1 MKITTE
7 PQPESKEPRQAL
19 QPTLEELSQNARLLI
34 RLRWVAGFGILI
46 GSFASAALGLVCRL
60 PAL

>member
-19 QPTLEELSQNARLLI
+19 QPTLEELSQ
-34 RLRWVAGFGILI
+34 G
-46 GSFASAALGLVCRL
+46 
-60 PAL
+60 PTH